1 MLIFYGIAIICL
13 TIIAVLY
20 INYKSYELTI
30 KTYNA
35 NAQGWLLTKGDKINR
50 RIEQF
55 SKSVKLH
62 NNLIAQKD
70 FLEFVKAMQIMIAQ
84 ELTYKKFR
92 EEGKNDNFNIQR

>member
-13 TIIAVLY
+13 TIIAVFY
-20 INYKSYELTI
+20 IYYKSYELTI

-35 NAQGWLLTKGDKINR
+35 NVQGWLLTKGDRINR
-50 RIEQF
+50 RIEKF
-55 SKSVKLH
+55 SQSVKLH
-62 NNLIAQKD
+62 NNLISQKD

-92 EEGKNDNFNIQR
+92 EEGENDNFNIQR